1 MGGLD
6 PAKLLVI
13 LVLALVILGPERLP
27 KAARQV
33 GSFWRDFTA
42 FRERIERE
50 VRSAIPDVDL
60 PDIPVISK
68 SGLTGYLTGM
78 MRETERSAADKSA
91 DQATGTDG
99 GSDGDGAGPT
109 SHLGNGGEVAWQG
122 SLPGTTSPGAVGIP
136 NGIPASWSSTGAE
149 APGYASGSLM
159 SALPGGAPE
168 GVLGAEARLDLDDPS
183 WN

>member
-33 GSFWRDFTA
+33 GAFWRDLTA
-42 FRERIERE
+42 FRQRLEEE

-60 PDIPVISK
+60 PDIPLIPRA
-68 SGLTGYLTGM
+68 GLTGYLAGM
-78 MRETERSAADKSA
+78 MRDSERRRPDAGGEATAAPAAS
-91 DQATGTDG
+91 
-99 GSDGDGAGPT
+99 AGPQRAA
-109 SHLGNGGEVAWQG
+109 LA
-122 SLPGTTSPGAVGIP
+122 GAPTGVDAP
-136 NGIPASWSSTGAE
+136 NGVPASWHSNGAE
-149 APGYASGSLM
+149 APGYASG
-159 SALPGGAPE
+159 ALLVPAPAAAPE
-168 GVLGAEARLDLDDPS
+168 ALLEATARLELDDPS